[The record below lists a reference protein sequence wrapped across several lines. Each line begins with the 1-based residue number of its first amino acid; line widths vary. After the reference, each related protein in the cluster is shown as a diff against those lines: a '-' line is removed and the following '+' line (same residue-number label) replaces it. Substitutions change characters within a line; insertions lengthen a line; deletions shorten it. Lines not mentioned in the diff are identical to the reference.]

1 MAFSVLLK
9 DSTPDTHIF
18 VLTNYGRS
26 SVYDQRLVVIIVG
39 AEFET
44 IILLIGRALIE
55 FNMRRKFFAGN
66 FVVTLPEDLVR
77 VEV

>member
-1 MAFSVLLK
+1 V
-9 DSTPDTHIF
+9 PDTYIF
-18 VLTNYGRS
+18 VLADHGRG
-26 SVYDQRLVVIIVG
+26 SVSDQWLVVIVVG

-44 IILLIGRALIE
+44 NIPLICRVSME
-55 FNMRRKFFAGN
+55 FNMRRKFFAGK

>member
-1 MAFSVLLK
+1 M
-9 DSTPDTHIF
+9 
-18 VLTNYGRS
+18 
-26 SVYDQRLVVIIVG
+26 VIVVG

-44 IILLIGRALIE
+44 IILLIGRAPIGL
-55 FNMRRKFFAGN
+55 NMRRKFFAGK